1 MNIKTYSLSIFVL
14 LANKVLDFSLRT
26 WHKDEILII
35 SWV

>member
-1 MNIKTYSLSIFVL
+1 MNIKTYSLFIFVL
-14 LANKVLDFSLRT
+14 VANKVLGFFLRT